1 MQLKPDATGK
11 DPADPAARY
20 GYFVLQTRSDR
31 GGVSGVLENLTTG
44 EKRRFESSEE
54 LTALVRGWAQDERTA
69 P

>member
-1 MQLKPDATGK
+1 MQLRPEGTDH
-11 DPADPAARY
+11 DPGDPAARY

-31 GGVSGVLENLTTG
+31 GSVSGVLENLTTG

-54 LTALVRGWAQDERTA
+54 LTAFVRGWAEAERPA

>member
-1 MQLKPDATGK
+1 MQLKPDAT
-11 DPADPAARY
+11 DPHPADPDARY

-54 LTALVRGWAQDERTA
+54 LTAFVRGWAKDERTTR
-69 P
+69 

>member
-1 MQLKPDATGK
+1 MQLKPDAT
-11 DPADPAARY
+11 DPNPADPDARY

-54 LTALVRGWAQDERTA
+54 LTAFVRGWAKDERTTR
-69 P
+69 

>member
-1 MQLKPDATGK
+1 MQLSSEGPD
-11 DPADPAARY
+11 DPADSAARY

-54 LTALVRGWAQDERTA
+54 LTAFVRGWADDERTA